1 MNIMEL
7 LSQFNLFD
15 GSVQWLLHFGNCTP
29 LEAHCHNLGDHF
41 HNETA
46 LPRSYEVEPLV
57 NSRPFEG
64 LEHRILHS
72 PAFASIESQ
81 DLQQERGGTQGKQS
95 GKQLNNSQ
103 IAMQVLQPNVF
114 ETLVCKHLC
123 TVSAHGNPT
132 LHIACF
138 TQYACILTF
147 HLPVH
152 EVPKKFWEVLPIKS
166 SQVIPSHRMLK
177 AFQFSCPCACH
188 RRLSQGLLGAARQ
201 SAECRLRCRC
211 FASNLGSWKVVH
223 QVVTILRILLAEEKY
238 IFTRKQSGSIRWF
251 RKHNESY
258 VKAYFDSADN
268 SSNYW
273 NLTHFS
279 ASWDQMKLG
288 PLQLRLILQWHVW
301 HVQRRMSHLGL
312 GRHQAPGLEDVT
324 KVVKVS
330 HWEVL
335 RADESHNESKNE
347 PNKYATVS
355 NRFYR
360 SWWGNEE

>member
-1 MNIMEL
+1 MEL

-81 DLQQERGGTQGKQS
+81 DLRQERGGTQGKQS

-138 TQYACILTF
+138 TQYACTLTF

-211 FASNLGSWKVVH
+211 FASNLGS
-223 QVVTILRILLAEEKY
+223 
-238 IFTRKQSGSIRWF
+238 
-251 RKHNESY
+251 
-258 VKAYFDSADN
+258 
-268 SSNYW
+268 
-273 NLTHFS
+273 
-279 ASWDQMKLG
+279 
-288 PLQLRLILQWHVW
+288 
-301 HVQRRMSHLGL
+301 
-312 GRHQAPGLEDVT
+312 
-324 KVVKVS
+324 
-330 HWEVL
+330 
-335 RADESHNESKNE
+335 
-347 PNKYATVS
+347 
-355 NRFYR
+355 
-360 SWWGNEE
+360 